1 MTGVARCLNLI
12 GKCSN
17 DAVSTVIMA
26 GTGRAFRAGVDISVS
41 RPLIAKNRGNL
52 IEHGDANITPTK
64 LLPGWI
70 SQSSRPCEA
79 SLLAPVA
86 GWRLAAILLSPRKA
100 RASAIRNRGPA

>member
-64 LLPGWI
+64 LLPG
-70 SQSSRPCEA
+70 
-79 SLLAPVA
+79 
-86 GWRLAAILLSPRKA
+86 G
-100 RASAIRNRGPA
+100 